1 MEFMGIKLEPCL
13 KVYKPCDDSFI
24 LGEALAAEVR
34 KGEKVLDMGTGTG
47 IQALIAASKGGEVT
61 AVDINNKAIECL
73 HYNAELNG
81 LETRTIKSNL
91 FSEINHSFDLIVFNP
106 PYLPEDEMDPKDE
119 LTLAWDGG
127 KDGREVVDRF
137 LEQFE
142 SNLNRKGRV
151 LLIQSSLN
159 GLDST
164 MKKFKEL
171 GFKPEIISQKN
182 FFFEKLYVIKA
193 GRFNDSIR

>member
-1 MEFMGIKLEPCL
+1 MGIKLEPCL

-73 HYNAELNG
+73 RYNAELNG

-106 PYLPEDEMDPKDE
+106 PYLPEDEMDSKDE

-182 FFFEKLYVIKA
+182 FFFEKLYVIRA

>member
-1 MEFMGIKLEPCL
+1 MEFMGVRLEPCS

-47 IQALIAASKGGEVT
+47 IQAMIAASRGGEVT

-73 HYNAELNG
+73 RYNAELNK
-81 LETRTIKSNL
+81 LEIRIIKSNL
-91 FSEINHSFDLIVFNP
+91 FSEINYSFDLIVFNP
-106 PYLPEDEMDPKDE
+106 PYLPEDEMDPEDE

-142 SNLNRKGRV
+142 SNLNREGRV

-171 GFKPEIISQKN
+171 GFKPEIILQKN
-182 FFFEKLYVIKA
+182 FFFEKLYVIRA
-193 GRFNDSIR
+193 GRLP

>member
-1 MEFMGIKLEPCL
+1 MGIKLEPCL

-73 HYNAELNG
+73 RYNAELNG

-106 PYLPEDEMDPKDE
+106 PYLPEDEIDPKDE
-119 LTLAWDGG
+119 LSLAWDGG

-182 FFFEKLYVIKA
+182 FFFEKLYVIRA
-193 GRFNDSIR
+193 GRSNDSIR

>member
-1 MEFMGIKLEPCL
+1 MGIKLEPCL

>member
-1 MEFMGIKLEPCL
+1 MEFMGVKLKPCS

-24 LGEALAAEVR
+24 LGEAIAAEVR
-34 KGEKVLDMGTGTG
+34 KGEKVLDMGTGAG
-47 IQALIAASKGGEVT
+47 IQAMIAASKGGEVT

-73 HYNAELNG
+73 RYNAELNK
-81 LETRTIKSNL
+81 LEIRIIKSNM
-91 FSEINHSFDLIVFNP
+91 FSEINYSFDLIVFNP
-106 PYLPEDEMDPKDE
+106 PYLPEDEMDPEDE

-127 KDGREVVDRF
+127 KDGRDVVDRF

-142 SNLNRKGRV
+142 SHLNREGRV

-171 GFKPEIISQKN
+171 GFKPEIILQKN
-182 FFFEKLYVIKA
+182 FFFEKLYVIRA
-193 GRFNDSIR
+193 GRLS

>member
-1 MEFMGIKLEPCL
+1 MGIKLEPCL

-73 HYNAELNG
+73 RYNAELNG

-137 LEQFE
+137 LVQFE

-182 FFFEKLYVIKA
+182 FFFEKLYVIRA
-193 GRFNDSIR
+193 GRSNDSIR

>member
-1 MEFMGIKLEPCL
+1 MEFMGVRLEPCS

-47 IQALIAASKGGEVT
+47 IQAMIAASRGGEVT

-73 HYNAELNG
+73 RYNAELNK
-81 LETRTIKSNL
+81 LEIRIIKSNL
-91 FSEINHSFDLIVFNP
+91 FSEINYSFDLIVFNP
-106 PYLPEDEMDPKDE
+106 PYLPEDEMDPEDE

-142 SNLNRKGRV
+142 SNLNREGRV

-164 MKKFKEL
+164 MEKFKEL
-171 GFKPEIISQKN
+171 GFKPEIILQKN
-182 FFFEKLYVIKA
+182 FFFEKLYVIRA
-193 GRFNDSIR
+193 GRLP

>member
-1 MEFMGIKLEPCL
+1 MGIKLEPCL

-73 HYNAELNG
+73 RYNAELNG

-159 GLDST
+159 GLYST

-182 FFFEKLYVIKA
+182 FFFEKLYVIRA
-193 GRFNDSIR
+193 GRSNDSIR